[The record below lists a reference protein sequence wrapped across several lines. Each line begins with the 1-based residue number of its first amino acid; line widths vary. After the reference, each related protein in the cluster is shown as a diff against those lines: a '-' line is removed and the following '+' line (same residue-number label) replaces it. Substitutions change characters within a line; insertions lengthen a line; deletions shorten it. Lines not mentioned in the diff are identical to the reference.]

1 MLALSVQLWYI
12 IPASK
17 EAAFLQY
24 LKEAIPNGVGLSYI
38 KQLLPQIPLAQMA
51 ALGAVRIVQKPGQ
64 AIVTCPVG
72 SPAFKFFAANPM
84 HGMFDGCRFIRCA

>member
-1 MLALSVQLWYI
+1 MLLVLVQIWYI

-17 EAAFLQY
+17 EAVFLQY
-24 LKEAIPNGVGLSYI
+24 LKEAIPNGMGLSYI

-64 AIVTCPVG
+64 AVVTCPVG
-72 SPAFKFFAANPM
+72 P
-84 HGMFDGCRFIRCA
+84 